1 MDRINQQDGLTAV
14 SILLIILMIGGA
26 VFVAFQLIPV
36 YIEHFGVVS
45 SLKSLEQEPGLHSK
59 SQIEIQTMLRKRL
72 EINDVK
78 RVSKED
84 IEIKRQQND
93 TNIRIAYEV
102 QVPFVSNIS
111 LLVAFDNSV
120 TLR

>member
-1 MDRINQQDGLTAV
+1 MHQVKQQDGLTAV

-59 SQIEIQTMLRKRL
+59 SQTELQNMLRKRL

-78 RVSKED
+78 RVTKDD
-84 IEIKRQQND
+84 IEIKRQHND